1 MDNYCLVGSMEN
13 MAHLSL
19 NDLDMEV
26 VFPHLWRA
34 IQKKR
39 LAHFTIQKTFF
50 SYLSCFNIF
59 KSQVLAGQISTV
71 CLQIPISF
79 RFQAFVQIPISL
91 GKAQQGAQ
99 PALRDPSVMPICGIG
114 AIGTICGIG
123 IGCICI
129 GCICIGCICICGAGA
144 AAFGVM
150 DRPGSFCICL
160 RVNLDGYDVF
170 LMDMLKVYNVYI
182 YMCVCLKFF

>member
-1 MDNYCLVGSMEN
+1 
-13 MAHLSL
+13 MASYPKEKTSSL
-19 NDLDMEV
+19 YHSQDS
-26 VFPHLWRA
+26 
-34 IQKKR
+34 
-39 LAHFTIQKTFF
+39 F

-129 GCICIGCICICGAGA
+129 CGAGA
-144 AAFGVM
+144 AALGVM
-150 DRPGSFCICL
+150 DRPLGHSAP
-160 RVNLDGYDVF
+160 
-170 LMDMLKVYNVYI
+170 
-182 YMCVCLKFF
+182 VCG